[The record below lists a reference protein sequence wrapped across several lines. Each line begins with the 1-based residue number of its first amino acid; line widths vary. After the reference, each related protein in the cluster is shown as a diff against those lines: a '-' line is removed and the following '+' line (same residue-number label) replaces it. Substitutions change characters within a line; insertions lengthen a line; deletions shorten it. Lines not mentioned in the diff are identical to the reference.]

1 MPKNRFDDDSE
12 DEYEDEAPKKR
23 RKGGGRGAGERK
35 GSGTGGAKGPVVRRK
50 GDDDKRTL
58 ADIFT
63 EEQEDKDRAQLFV
76 DLSVEPSLLPPRR
89 FCTVCYFF
97 AKYRCINCRQAFV
110 CSMRCAEEHNEKTCV
125 SRKMLPRR

>member
-1 MPKNRFDDDSE
+1 MPKNRIDDDSE

-35 GSGTGGAKGPVVRRK
+35 GSGTAGAKGPVVRRK

-63 EEQEDKDRAQLFV
+63 EEQEDKDR
-76 DLSVEPSLLPPRR
+76 
-89 FCTVCYFF
+89 
-97 AKYRCINCRQAFV
+97 
-110 CSMRCAEEHNEKTCV
+110 
-125 SRKMLPRR
+125 